1 MDFHLKELS
10 PDDSVS
16 VYNMLQ
22 RIGEN
27 EYGFHNDVHG
37 MTLPEFREWL
47 VLQQHWAQN
56 QSLPVGYVQQWT
68 YWLMFQN
75 NPIGYGK
82 LRKKVT
88 EQSKQFGGNIGY
100 AIDPLYRGKGFGK
113 ILFALLIQQAKY
125 NKIKE
130 IYSTVEKPNVISMK
144 VHLDCGMHLINE
156 NDKRWYFYS
165 LIE

>member
-1 MDFHLKELS
+1 
-10 PDDSVS
+10 
-16 VYNMLQ
+16 
-22 RIGEN
+22 
-27 EYGFHNDVHG
+27 
-37 MTLPEFREWL
+37 
-47 VLQQHWAQN
+47 
-56 QSLPVGYVQQWT
+56 
-68 YWLMFQN
+68 MFQN

-88 EQSKQFGGNIGY
+88 EQSKHFGGNIGY
-100 AIDPLYRGKGFGK
+100 AVDPLYRGKGFGK

-144 VHLDCGMHLINE
+144 VHLDCGMNLINE
-156 NDKRWYFYS
+156 DDKRWYFYS